1 MKLENLLHTMP
12 HSIQTGI
19 RLNLHYSAHQKNA
32 EARENYTE
40 GFRPVGPVPTSI
52 ETFLD
57 AELRDQFPE
66 SWARKRLSEQGIE
79 AVRAVTGLNPHGN
92 FAAAGEVLFLWPL
105 QPSEGFATAGQI
117 AGVDHFDK
125 ESRPDGSIKLTAGIV
140 MAGRRYKEGDLIQL
154 WPERPL
160 PGFIRAEAAL
170 ELLQLGKVEPAE
182 ISEITAE

>member
-12 HSIQTGI
+12 HGIKQGI
-19 RLNLHYSAHQKNA
+19 RLNQHYSAHQKNA

-52 ETFLD
+52 EAFQD
-57 AELRDQFPE
+57 AEFRDQFPE
-66 SWARKRLSEQGIE
+66 GWARRKLASQGIE
-79 AVRAVTGLNPHGN
+79 AVRAVRGLSAHGN
-92 FAAAGEVLFLWPL
+92 FTPPGEILLLWPL
-105 QPSEGFATAGQI
+105 APEAGFATKEQLDGI
-117 AGVDHFDK
+117 DPLDK
-125 ESRPDGSIKLTAGIV
+125 ELQPDGSIKLLAGQV
-140 MAGRRYKEGDLIQL
+140 AAGRRYREGDIIHL
-154 WPERPL
+154 WPGRPL